1 MGEKELI
8 FCPTCKSR
16 SVAIGNK
23 KGNSLFRCTRAV
35 CGREFRVRKNK

>member
-16 SVAIGNK
+16 AVPISK
-23 KGNSLFRCTRAV
+23 KQGNSLYMCTRGV
-35 CGREFRVRKNK
+35 CGKEFRVRKK